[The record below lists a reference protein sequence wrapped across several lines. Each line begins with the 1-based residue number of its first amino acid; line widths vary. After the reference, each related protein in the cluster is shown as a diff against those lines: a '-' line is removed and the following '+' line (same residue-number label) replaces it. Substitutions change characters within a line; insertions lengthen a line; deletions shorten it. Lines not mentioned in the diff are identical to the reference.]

1 MVNDQYKGPERRTY
15 FRIMYPSAKRPLFR
29 VGKKMFEIGDI
40 SQGGIRFFNGK
51 ETKLGQWVR
60 GTVRFLYGESID
72 VEGTIEWEQDN
83 QFGLL
88 LKHLIPSTMM
98 EKEQKCVILDAIV

>member
-1 MVNDQYKGPERRTY
+1 MENNQYKGPERRTY
-15 FRIMYPSAKRPLFR
+15 FRILYPPTKRPVLR
-29 VGKKMFEIGDI
+29 VGKTMFEIGDI
-40 SQGGIRFFNGK
+40 SQGGIRFLNGK
-51 ETKLGQWVR
+51 ETKLGQWVH
-60 GTVRFLYGESID
+60 GTVTFLYGESID

-98 EKEQKCVILDAIV
+98 EKEQKCVILDLVD